1 MDPTERVAMT
11 QDRGHHSSTREPP
24 LGLPASFVMFVL
36 FGCGAILGAPTVV
49 GLFWFIPFA
58 SVGTLLVIRRPRTSI
73 GWILVGIAW
82 CFILVTANVD
92 ATVEQFTD
100 GTVGFRMALI
110 AVGQSSAAATLFF
123 LFALLAIVYPSGRL
137 PSGRWGW
144 ISRAA
149 LGIASFMIAASF
161 VMPVISVD
169 LVGRSDSVPVANP
182 FALWPDVGLM
192 QLVTPDTVI
201 IPVLLLLVIGV
212 VTLIVRTRR
221 AAGLERQQLRWLG
234 ASLALVVAAI
244 TIGLIL
250 GMLLPGIANTGF
262 IWIPAIVA
270 FPWIAVAVGVAVLR
284 YRLYDIDRIISRS
297 IAWAV
302 VTGSLIAMF
311 STVVIALQAALAN
324 VTQGQ
329 TLAVAASTLVA
340 ASIFQPLRRRVQR
353 AVDRRFDRAR
363 YDAEGTVA
371 AFSERL
377 RDEVDITAVI
387 ADLDRTATRSFR
399 PATLVIWLR
408 SGSVATQG
416 DGR

>member
-1 MDPTERVAMT
+1 MV
-11 QDRGHHSSTREPP
+11 
-24 LGLPASFVMFVL
+24 
-36 FGCGAILGAPTVV
+36 GCL
-49 GLFWFIPFA
+49 
-58 SVGTLLVIRRPRTSI
+58 S
-73 GWILVGIAW
+73 GI
-82 CFILVTANVD
+82 
-92 ATVEQFTD
+92 
-100 GTVGFRMALI
+100 
-110 AVGQSSAAATLFF
+110 
-123 LFALLAIVYPSGRL
+123 
-137 PSGRWGW
+137 
-144 ISRAA
+144 
-149 LGIASFMIAASF
+149 
-161 VMPVISVD
+161 
-169 LVGRSDSVPVANP
+169 
-182 FALWPDVGLM
+182 
-192 QLVTPDTVI
+192 
-201 IPVLLLLVIGV
+201 
-212 VTLIVRTRR
+212 
-221 AAGLERQQLRWLG
+221 
-234 ASLALVVAAI
+234 VVAAI

-284 YRLYDIDRIISRS
+284 YRLDNIDRIISRS

-353 AVDRRFDRAR
+353 AVDRRFYRAR